1 MRWLIK
7 PVTLK
12 ALRMLDLTLMRI
24 TAGVR
29 LVRNTERIPSRD
41 PIAAVP
47 TTSRIP
53 NGTMT
58 KMENLMVTENRIRN
72 TTLSAAW
79 ATLSTGADTNNK
91 A

>member
-1 MRWLIK
+1 
-7 PVTLK
+7 
-12 ALRMLDLTLMRI
+12 MRI

-29 LVRNTERIPSRD
+29 LVRNPARIPNRD
-41 PIAAVP
+41 PITGVP
-47 TTSRIP
+47 MASRIP

-58 KMENLMVTENRIRN
+58 KMANLMVTENRIRN

-79 ATLSTGADTNNK
+79 ATLSTDADTNNK